1 MGDAVLTVLIPTV
14 DRVDSCQRA
23 IESVLAQVEGLPV
36 KLVVSDN
43 ASEQSEKLEFLHNLR
58 KSHPNIT
65 LLTRTERL
73 RPVEHFREVIEYVD
87 TEFLVLLA
95 DDDLFGSDLIPEFF
109 QTLNEFDFDVLK
121 PKWVLSYLG
130 DEHRDSKINFLES
143 RFVSFKLF
151 AFFSSPDDSLF
162 YSIVRT
168 KLLQDHIRIFPDH
181 WSTRVER
188 QIYWAYHPVLYLMC
202 FSRLRNARK
211 PFSTWVNFEG
221 NAKVESKKLAD
232 SSFHPSDIAP
242 FVLSGKTNSSF
253 NSLAKLVG
261 FQLYLNRTLVLVSG
275 FRWILACSAGG
286 SWFLIK
292 KSLAKLR
299 STIHS

>member
-1 MGDAVLTVLIPTV
+1 MLTVIIPTV
-14 DRVDSCQRA
+14 DRADSCQRA

-43 ASEQSEKLEFLHNLR
+43 ASEQSDKLELLYNLR
-58 KSHPNIT
+58 KSHPSIT

-73 RPVEHFREVIEYVD
+73 RPVEHFREIIEHVD
-87 TEFLVLLA
+87 TDFLVLLA

-130 DEHRDSKINFLES
+130 DEHRDSKLNFLES
-143 RFVSFKLF
+143 KFVSLKLF
-151 AFFSSPDDSLF
+151 AFFLSPDDSLF

-168 KLLQDHIRIFPDH
+168 KLLQDHIRIFPEH
-181 WSTRVER
+181 WSTKVER
-188 QIYWAYHPVLYLMC
+188 QIFWAYHPVLYLIC

-221 NAKVESKKLAD
+221 NAKVESAKLVD
-232 SSFHPSDIAP
+232 SIYHPSDNAP
-242 FVLSGKTNSSF
+242 FVSSHRKNRFF
-253 NSLAKLVG
+253 NSLKKLLG

-275 FRWILACSAGG
+275 FRWILASSAGG
-286 SWFLIK
+286 SWFLMK
-292 KSLAKLR
+292 KFLAKLR
-299 STIHS
+299 STMHS